1 MQPHKRMH
9 SPTPQEQPPMKKMH
23 PSAVQQSQKRMFP
36 TPQYEEQPMK
46 RTMHVYNTPT
56 PGAMAIRRANVR
68 RVLNQFGV
76 LPHIPLSHVQ
86 LEQAFNAYTRMYP
99 EDYDITR
106 EYFSDI
112 ATTYYGG
119 KIRHKKH
126 VCSYKKRSTMN
137 KKRAKSMKKK

>member
-1 MQPHKRMH
+1 MQSNKRRH

-23 PSAVQQSQKRMFP
+23 PSVQSQKRMFP
-36 TPQYEEQPMK
+36 NPQNEEQPMK

-56 PGAMAIRRANVR
+56 PGGMAIRRANVR

-76 LPHIPLSHVQ
+76 LPHNPLSHVQ

-119 KIRHKKH
+119 KIRHIKH
-126 VCSYKKRSTMN
+126 VCSYKKRSMN